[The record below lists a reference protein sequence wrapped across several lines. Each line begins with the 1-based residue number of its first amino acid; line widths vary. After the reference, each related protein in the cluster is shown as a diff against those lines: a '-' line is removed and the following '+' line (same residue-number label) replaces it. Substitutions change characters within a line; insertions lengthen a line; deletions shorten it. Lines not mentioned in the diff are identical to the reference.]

1 MGFLYRVYWW
11 QKKFK
16 KFDLSNEIGREAT
29 MGVVP
34 IWFNE
39 MLNTST
45 LQKLIIFIGKVSTLN
60 FIYFVTS
67 ADLTDFS

>member
-1 MGFLYRVYWW
+1 
-11 QKKFK
+11 
-16 KFDLSNEIGREAT
+16 

-34 IWFNE
+34 IWFIE